1 MKHEPRTT
9 LVVTAGELHDLIE
22 AVQSAD
28 YANCQSANRLMR
40 RGAKDDAEKIRGFSG
55 RLRPLLRRLQ
65 ETEAILAARK
75 SEYPEAFYTWL
86 EPKYLLTRYQLAV
99 LAVLDDEMKDDLFKE
114 WETDYGEEPG

>member
-1 MKHEPRTT
+1 MKHEQRTT
-9 LVVTAGELHDLIE
+9 LVVTAGELHDLIT
-22 AVQSAD
+22 AALTAD
-28 YANCQSANRLMR
+28 WA
-40 RGAKDDAEKIRGFSG
+40 AEKAIRDGKNDTPEPPRVYAE

-86 EPKYLLTRYQLAV
+86 ESKHQLTRYQLAV
-99 LAVLDDEMKDDLFKE
+99 LDDDMQAGILKE

>member
-22 AVQSAD
+22 GVQLAD
-28 YANCQSANRLMR
+28 WANNKAIAAANPGETPLLQ
-40 RGAKDDAEKIRGFSG
+40 AFSE
-55 RLRPLLRRLQ
+55 RVRALLRRLQ

-75 SEYPEAFYTWL
+75 SGYPEAFYTWL
-86 EPKYLLTRYQLAV
+86 ESKYQLTRYQ
-99 LAVLDDEMKDDLFKE
+99 LAVLDDEMKDGLLKE